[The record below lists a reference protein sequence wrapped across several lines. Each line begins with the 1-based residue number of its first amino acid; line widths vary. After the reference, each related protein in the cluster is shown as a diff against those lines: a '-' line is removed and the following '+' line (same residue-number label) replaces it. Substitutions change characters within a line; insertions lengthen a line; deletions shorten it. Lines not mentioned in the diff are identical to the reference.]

1 MIPNSGSEVNII
13 VVVRFDWRKYFE
25 RKIMSEGLGAESV
38 SVGGTGEGLQV
49 GVLDAV
55 LVTGL
60 VVVVVAL
67 VVRYRRRKLEEQSNL
82 RSLKVITK

>member
-1 MIPNSGSEVNII
+1 
-13 VVVRFDWRKYFE
+13 
-25 RKIMSEGLGAESV
+25 MSEGLGAESV